1 MTNRIYSFMGLAR
14 KANKLV
20 SGDET
25 CERLLKSG
33 KVKLIVV
40 AEDASFNTKKKYKN
54 ACFHRRVEMR
64 IFGTKELLG
73 KFIGKGITSVV
84 AILDKGFSNNLLK
97 MIDDEN
103 NACGGEDI
111 DKKKSL

>member
-1 MTNRIYSFMGLAR
+1 MANRVYSFLGMAK
-14 KANKLV
+14 KANKLT

-25 CERLLKSG
+25 CEKLLKAG

-40 AEDASFNTKKKYKN
+40 ARDASFNTKKKYN
-54 ACFHRRVEMR
+54 DACLHKSVDMR
-64 IFGTKELLG
+64 IFGAKELLG
-73 KFIGKGITSVV
+73 KFIGKGINSVV
-84 AILDKGFSNNLLK
+84 AILDKGFSNNLIR

>member
-1 MTNRIYSFMGLAR
+1 MTNKIYSFIGLAR

-25 CERLLKSG
+25 CERFLKAG
-33 KVKLIVV
+33 KVKLIIV
-40 AEDASFNTKKKYKN
+40 ARDASLNTKKKYKN
-54 ACFHRRVEMR
+54 ACSHRDVQIR

-73 KFIGKGITSVV
+73 KFIGKGTNSVI
-84 AILDKGFSNNLLK
+84 AILDKGFSDNLTK
-97 MIDDEN
+97 MLDNEN

>member
-1 MTNRIYSFMGLAR
+1 MGLAR

-40 AEDASFNTKKKYKN
+40 AEDASFNTKKKYEN